1 MVLVSSLLA
10 YLAGGRP
17 TPPAVPLCPCGTPAD
32 DRDGAPICGACLIRR
47 ADLAAH
53 PAKFEDQVVTG
64 AVDEHGDV
72 VRLGTMPVDAHMHVT
87 QAGLLI
93 HARSLVVWE
102 WTADWPTDDRTLEDI
117 LETRALER
125 LWGAA

>member
-10 YLAGGRP
+10 YLGGRP
-17 TPPAVPLCPCGTPAD
+17 TPPAVPLCPCGAAAD
-32 DRDGAPICGACLIRR
+32 DRDGAALCGACLLRR
-47 ADLAAH
+47 ADLAARPH
-53 PAKFEDQVVTG
+53 LFEDQVVAG

-72 VRLGTMPVDAHMHVT
+72 VHISSIAVDAHMHVT
-87 QAGLLI
+87 QVGLLI
-93 HARSLVVWE
+93 HARSQVAWE
-102 WTADWPTDDRTLEDI
+102 WTAEWPTDDRTLDDI

>member
-10 YLAGGRP
+10 YLAGRP
-17 TPPAVPLCPCGTPAD
+17 SPPAVLLCPCGAAAD
-32 DRDGAPICGACLIRR
+32 DRDGAALCGACLLRR
-47 ADLAAH
+47 ADLAARPH
-53 PAKFEDQVVTG
+53 LFEDQVVAG

-72 VRLGTMPVDAHMHVT
+72 VRLGTRPVDAHMHVT
-87 QAGLLI
+87 PAGLLI
-93 HARSLVVWE
+93 HARSQRVWE
-102 WTADWPTDDRTLEDI
+102 WTADWPTDDRTLDDI